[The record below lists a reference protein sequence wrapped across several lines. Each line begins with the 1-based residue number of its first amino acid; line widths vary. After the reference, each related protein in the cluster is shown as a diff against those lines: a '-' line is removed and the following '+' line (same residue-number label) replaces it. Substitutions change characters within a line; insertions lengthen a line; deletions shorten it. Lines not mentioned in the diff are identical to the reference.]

1 MLNKSLKAH
10 RQWVKMESLEHRG
23 YRGPTSPP
31 TDPSTIEATD
41 DDDNDNE
48 ISRLLSQPSPTTESI
63 TDSASLLGEGD
74 SRRDEFAS
82 PLYSYTIVFV
92 FVLVLVTGFSS
103 SLLNTPEVRL
113 LEMALCRD
121 YYRTIDPSVIGPL
134 PLSYVD
140 EERCKVDSIQVEL
153 SYIMATKSLLSAI
166 PGK

>member
-1 MLNKSLKAH
+1 
-10 RQWVKMESLEHRG
+10 MESLDQRG
-23 YRGPTSPP
+23 YRESTPPP
-31 TDPSTIEATD
+31 TDASTTEVTD
-41 DDDNDNE
+41 DDDNDSE
-48 ISRLLSQPSPTTESI
+48 VSRLLSQPSPTTESI
-63 TDSASLLGEGD
+63 PDSASFLGEGD
-74 SRRDEFAS
+74 YRRDEVPS

-92 FVLVLVTGFSS
+92 FVLVLVTGFGS

-121 YYRTIDPSVIGPL
+121 YYRAHDPSVIGPP

-153 SYIMATKSLLSAI
+153 SYIMATRSLLSAI